1 MSGWLTLGLCTSPHL
16 ARALD
21 VPSVMRQVI
30 LALLPAALLGV
41 YAFGLS
47 AALLLL
53 TCGLGA
59 MGAEQLVNH
68 LRGRSGTLGDGSAL
82 LTGLL
87 LAMTLP
93 PAFPLWMALV
103 GTFVAVGLGKGLFG
117 GLGHNVFNPA
127 LVGRAFL
134 QAAFPSAIT
143 AWSNPL
149 GPERF
154 TGLPT
159 STLALP
165 FTRSTP
171 DAFTGA
177 TPLSAMKFDH
187 LATAPGELFVG
198 LIPGSLGET
207 GALLILLG
215 GVYLALKG
223 LLDWRIPAGILATV
237 ALFSGVLHL
246 ADPALPSPPF
256 MLGAG
261 GLMLGAVFMATD
273 MVTSPVTPLGTWL
286 YAALIGALVVT
297 IRIWGG
303 LPEGVMY
310 AILLGN
316 TVTPLLNRYT
326 QPRIYGQGQ
335 RA

>member
-1 MSGWLTLGLCTSPHL
+1 MSGWLNLGLRTSPHL
-16 ARALD
+16 ARGLD
-21 VPSVMRQVI
+21 VRGVMRHVI

-47 AALLLL
+47 AALLLV

-59 MGAEQLVNH
+59 LAMEALVNR
-68 LRGRSGTLGDGSAL
+68 LRGQQGTLGDGSAL

-103 GTFVAVGLGKGLFG
+103 GTAVAIGLGKGIFG

-149 GPERF
+149 RPDRF
-154 TGLPT
+154 IDLPS

-187 LATAPGELFVG
+187 LATAPGELFMG
-198 LIPGSLGET
+198 LIPGSMGET

-215 GVYLALKG
+215 GLYLAFKG
-223 LLDWRIPAGILATV
+223 LLDWRIPVGILAAV
-237 ALFSGVLHL
+237 ALLSGVLNL
-246 ADPALPSPPF
+246 VDPTHPGPLF

-286 YAALIGALVVT
+286 YAGLIGALVVT

-326 QPRIYGQGQ
+326 QPRIYGQGA
-335 RA
+335 RR